1 PVTPGVAGSSPVRS
15 ANYIEASSN
24 DEAFLYLKLTN
35 LARTDINSHKRCIN
49 LVGPTTFPVLLCIHP
64 IYLDG

>member
-1 PVTPGVAGSSPVRS
+1 
-15 ANYIEASSN
+15 
-24 DEAFLYLKLTN
+24 LYLKLTHF
-35 LARTDINSHKRCIN
+35 ARTDINSHKRCIN